1 MKTTQEQVR
10 NTIENIMGV
19 DIPQEARE
27 TGRCLCSPLVD
38 CPCYKYI
45 QTGECRCNGDKKA

>member
-27 TGRCLCSPLVD
+27 TGKCLCSPLVD

-45 QTGECRCNGDKKA
+45 TTGECRCNGDKKA